1 MFALAGWVLDG
12 ENDNFLG
19 LVVSGVID
27 QIGIPPRTSFRT
39 PSTFC
44 CRPICGNKTK
54 LCSDSRIA
62 ARTWSAACGLCSRI

>member
-27 QIGIPPRTSFRT
+27 QIGIPPRH
-39 PSTFC
+39 
-44 CRPICGNKTK
+44 
-54 LCSDSRIA
+54 
-62 ARTWSAACGLCSRI
+62 